1 MSTSIEAT
9 MTKFLFLTPDK
20 NEESIHRYYLKHI
33 PIEECAFLSLYFSNA
48 KRTPTSE
55 MRNYIEEVVIPF
67 IKENEVKYLL
77 VCNGEYF
84 KILAHKPKVEEYL
97 GYVIPSDLGYV
108 VYVPDYRTALY
119 DETFDSRVS
128 RALSQAQKHAIGDYQ
143 EPGKGIIHTGIYP
156 AANSEISLVLESL
169 YKCDKLTCDIETW
182 SLKHYDSG
190 IATITFCWNEHEGT
204 AFKVDYSQK
213 QRNEEIRD
221 LLRHFFETYQGT
233 LIFHNITFD
242 MYILTYQLYMN
253 DLLDTEG
260 LLHGMEVLLRNFE
273 DTKIIAYLATNSCTG
288 NTLGL
293 KALAQEFAGNYAQ
306 EEISNIDAIPIEQLL
321 EYNLIDGLSTWYVF
335 NKYYPLMVK
344 DQQLDIYENLFKPA
358 IKDIIQMQLTGLP
371 LDMDKV
377 LAAEKE
383 MEDIKNDALER
394 ILSSPLV
401 QEYMENY
408 RISWAKKRNQEL
420 KKKKVT
426 AEDCKEEFKPDSN
439 LMLRDLL
446 YDFLELEVVEKTETK
461 LPATGKDT
469 LAKLLNHTKDENVV
483 NLLNALIDYKDVIK
497 ILTAFIPAFKNAPL
511 ASDGCYYLFGNFN
524 LGGTVSARLSSSNV
538 NLQQLPATGSK
549 FAKLI
554 KSCFVAPKGWIF
566 CGLDYNA
573 LEAHIDALVTRDEAK
588 LQIYRYGWDSH
599 MWATIHFWPNKF
611 HPEEIEKLEPE
622 EIKVKLEELKSQYK
636 KERQSSKSASFALQY
651 GGTTIT
657 LEKNCGF
664 SHEEAQAI
672 YDNYHKLYKT
682 STEFKAKAIEQAQ
695 RDGYVT
701 GAFGLRVRTPT
712 LYRSVRGLKAS
723 PREVEAEARTAG
735 NAIMQSWCCLNMRSA
750 SEFMALVRNSKYKED
765 IRICAEVHDCT
776 YFLVRDD
783 ADIVLW
789 LNKNLVKCVQW
800 QDDSVIADDTV
811 HLGGELSLFSPSWA
825 HEITV
830 PNHCSKEEL
839 FNVVDGSV

>member
-20 NEESIHRYYLKHI
+20 NEESIYRYYLKHI
-33 PIEECAFLSLYFSNA
+33 PMEECAFLSLYFSNA

-84 KILAHKPKVEEYL
+84 KLLAHKPKVEEYL

-128 RALSQAQKHAIGDYQ
+128 RALSQAQKHAIGAYQ

-156 AANSEISLVLESL
+156 VSNSEISLVLESL

-213 QRNEEIRD
+213 ERNEEVRD
-221 LLRHFFETYQGT
+221 LLRHFFEIYQGT

-260 LLHGMEVLLRNFE
+260 LLHGMEVLLKNFE

-321 EYNLIDGLSTWYVF
+321 EYNLIDGLSTWYIF

-408 RISWAKKRNQEL
+408 RISWAEKRNQEL
-420 KKKKVT
+420 KKKRVT

-446 YDFLELEVVEKTETK
+446 YDFLNLEVIEKTETK

-497 ILTAFIPAFKNAPL
+497 ILTAFIPAFKNAVK
-511 ASDGCYYLFGNFN
+511 AKDGRYYLYGNQN
-524 LGGTVSARLSSSNV
+524 STGTVSGRYSANSP
-538 NLQQLPATGSK
+538 NLAQLPSTGSK
-549 FAKLI
+549 FAKLV
-554 KSCFVAPKGWIF
+554 KSCFAPPKSTLFVGIDF
-566 CGLDYNA
+566 SS
-573 LEAHIDALVTRDEAK
+573 LEDRISALVTKDPNK
-588 LQIYRYGWDSH
+588 LMVYTDGYDSH
-599 MWATIHFWPNKF
+599 SLRAYKYYKSQMP
-611 HPEEIEKLEPE
+611 EIELAE
-622 EIKVKLEELKSQYK
+622 ENELCYTVQVGT
-636 KERQSSKSASFALQY
+636 KEIL
-651 GGTTIT
+651 
-657 LEKNCGF
+657 
-664 SHEEAQAI
+664 
-672 YDNYHKLYKT
+672 
-682 STEFKAKAIEQAQ
+682 
-695 RDGYVT
+695 
-701 GAFGLRVRTPT
+701 
-712 LYRSVRGLKAS
+712 LKAS
-723 PREVEAEARTAG
+723 DTIKYQEKEYSG
-735 NAIMQSWCCLNMRSA
+735 L
-750 SEFMALVRNSKYKED
+750 EFYELV
-765 IRICAEVHDCT
+765 T
-776 YFLVRDD
+776 
-783 ADIVLW
+783 
-789 LNKNLVKCVQW
+789 NKGL
-800 QDDSVIADDTV
+800 
-811 HLGGELSLFSPSWA
+811 
-825 HEITV
+825 
-830 PNHCSKEEL
+830 
-839 FNVVDGSV
+839 

>member
-1 MSTSIEAT
+1 

-20 NEESIHRYYLKHI
+20 NEESIYRYYLKHI
-33 PIEECAFLSLYFSNA
+33 PMEECAFLSLYFSNA

-84 KILAHKPKVEEYL
+84 KLLAHKPKVEEYL

-128 RALSQAQKHAIGDYQ
+128 RALLQAQKHAIGAYQ

-156 AANSEISLVLESL
+156 ASNSEISLVLESL

-213 QRNEEIRD
+213 ERNEEVRD
-221 LLRHFFETYQGT
+221 LLRHFFEIYQGT

-260 LLHGMEVLLRNFE
+260 LLHGMEVLLKNFE

-344 DQQLDIYENLFKPA
+344 DRQLNIYENLFKPA

-408 RISWAKKRNQEL
+408 RISWAEKRNQEL
-420 KKKKVT
+420 KKKRVT

-446 YDFLELEVVEKTETK
+446 YDFLNLEVIEKTETK

-497 ILTAFIPAFKNAPL
+497 ILTAFIPAFKNAVK
-511 ASDGCYYLFGNFN
+511 AKDGRYYLYGNQN
-524 LGGTVSARLSSSNV
+524 STGTVSGRYSANSP
-538 NLQQLPATGSK
+538 NLAQLPSTGSK
-549 FAKLI
+549 FAKLV
-554 KSCFVAPKGWIF
+554 KSCFAPPKSTLFVGIDF
-566 CGLDYNA
+566 SS
-573 LEAHIDALVTRDEAK
+573 LEDRISALVTKDPNK
-588 LQIYRYGWDSH
+588 LMVYTDGYDSH
-599 MWATIHFWPNKF
+599 SLRAYKYYKSQMP
-611 HPEEIEKLEPE
+611 EIELAE
-622 EIKVKLEELKSQYK
+622 ENELCYTVQVGT
-636 KERQSSKSASFALQY
+636 KEIL
-651 GGTTIT
+651 
-657 LEKNCGF
+657 
-664 SHEEAQAI
+664 
-672 YDNYHKLYKT
+672 
-682 STEFKAKAIEQAQ
+682 
-695 RDGYVT
+695 
-701 GAFGLRVRTPT
+701 
-712 LYRSVRGLKAS
+712 LKAS
-723 PREVEAEARTAG
+723 DTIKYQEKEYSG
-735 NAIMQSWCCLNMRSA
+735 L
-750 SEFMALVRNSKYKED
+750 EFYELV
-765 IRICAEVHDCT
+765 T
-776 YFLVRDD
+776 
-783 ADIVLW
+783 
-789 LNKNLVKCVQW
+789 NKGL
-800 QDDSVIADDTV
+800 
-811 HLGGELSLFSPSWA
+811 
-825 HEITV
+825 
-830 PNHCSKEEL
+830 
-839 FNVVDGSV
+839 

>member
-20 NEESIHRYYLKHI
+20 NEESIYRYYLKHI
-33 PIEECAFLSLYFSNA
+33 PMEECAFLSLYFSNA

-84 KILAHKPKVEEYL
+84 KLLAHKPKVEEYL

-128 RALSQAQKHAIGDYQ
+128 RALSQAQKHAIGAYQ

-156 AANSEISLVLESL
+156 VSNSEISLVLESL

-213 QRNEEIRD
+213 ERNEEVRD
-221 LLRHFFETYQGT
+221 LLRHFFEIYQGT

-260 LLHGMEVLLRNFE
+260 LLHGMEVLLKNFE

-344 DQQLDIYENLFKPA
+344 DRQLNIYENLFKPA

-408 RISWAKKRNQEL
+408 RISWAEKRNQEL
-420 KKKKVT
+420 KKKRVT

-446 YDFLELEVVEKTETK
+446 YDFLNLEVIEKTETK

-497 ILTAFIPAFKNAPL
+497 ILTAFIPAFKNAVK
-511 ASDGCYYLFGNFN
+511 AKDGRYYLYGNQN
-524 LGGTVSARLSSSNV
+524 STGTVSGRYSANSP
-538 NLQQLPATGSK
+538 NLAQLPSTGSK
-549 FAKLI
+549 FAKLV
-554 KSCFVAPKGWIF
+554 KSCFAPPKSTLFVGIDF
-566 CGLDYNA
+566 SS
-573 LEAHIDALVTRDEAK
+573 LEDRISALVTKDPNK
-588 LQIYRYGWDSH
+588 LMVYTDGYDSH
-599 MWATIHFWPNKF
+599 SLRAYKYYKSQMP
-611 HPEEIEKLEPE
+611 EIELAE
-622 EIKVKLEELKSQYK
+622 ENELCYTVQVGT
-636 KERQSSKSASFALQY
+636 KEIL
-651 GGTTIT
+651 
-657 LEKNCGF
+657 
-664 SHEEAQAI
+664 
-672 YDNYHKLYKT
+672 
-682 STEFKAKAIEQAQ
+682 
-695 RDGYVT
+695 
-701 GAFGLRVRTPT
+701 
-712 LYRSVRGLKAS
+712 LKAS
-723 PREVEAEARTAG
+723 DTIKYQEKEYSG
-735 NAIMQSWCCLNMRSA
+735 L
-750 SEFMALVRNSKYKED
+750 EFYELV
-765 IRICAEVHDCT
+765 T
-776 YFLVRDD
+776 
-783 ADIVLW
+783 
-789 LNKNLVKCVQW
+789 NKGL
-800 QDDSVIADDTV
+800 
-811 HLGGELSLFSPSWA
+811 
-825 HEITV
+825 
-830 PNHCSKEEL
+830 
-839 FNVVDGSV
+839 

>member
-20 NEESIHRYYLKHI
+20 NEESIYRYYLKHI
-33 PIEECAFLSLYFSNA
+33 PMEECAFLSLYFSNA

-84 KILAHKPKVEEYL
+84 KLLAHKPKVEEYL

-128 RALSQAQKHAIGDYQ
+128 RALLQAQKHAIGAYQ

-156 AANSEISLVLESL
+156 ASNSEISLVLESL

-213 QRNEEIRD
+213 ERNEEVRD
-221 LLRHFFETYQGT
+221 LLRHFFEIYQGT

-260 LLHGMEVLLRNFE
+260 LLHGMEVLLKNFE

-344 DQQLDIYENLFKPA
+344 DRQLNIYENLFKPA

-408 RISWAKKRNQEL
+408 RISWAEKRNQEL
-420 KKKKVT
+420 KKKRVT

-446 YDFLELEVVEKTETK
+446 YDFLNLEVIEKTETK

-497 ILTAFIPAFKNAPL
+497 ILTAFIPAFKNAVK
-511 ASDGCYYLFGNFN
+511 AKDGRYYLYGNQN
-524 LGGTVSARLSSSNV
+524 STGTVSGRYSANSP
-538 NLQQLPATGSK
+538 NLAQLPSTGSK
-549 FAKLI
+549 FAKLV
-554 KSCFVAPKGWIF
+554 KSCFAPPKSTLFVGIDF
-566 CGLDYNA
+566 SS
-573 LEAHIDALVTRDEAK
+573 LEDRISALVTKDPNK
-588 LQIYRYGWDSH
+588 LMVYTDGYDSH
-599 MWATIHFWPNKF
+599 SLRAYKYYKSQMP
-611 HPEEIEKLEPE
+611 EIELAE
-622 EIKVKLEELKSQYK
+622 ENELCYTVQVGT
-636 KERQSSKSASFALQY
+636 KEIL
-651 GGTTIT
+651 
-657 LEKNCGF
+657 
-664 SHEEAQAI
+664 
-672 YDNYHKLYKT
+672 
-682 STEFKAKAIEQAQ
+682 
-695 RDGYVT
+695 
-701 GAFGLRVRTPT
+701 
-712 LYRSVRGLKAS
+712 LKAS
-723 PREVEAEARTAG
+723 DTIKYQEKEYSG
-735 NAIMQSWCCLNMRSA
+735 L
-750 SEFMALVRNSKYKED
+750 EFYELV
-765 IRICAEVHDCT
+765 T
-776 YFLVRDD
+776 
-783 ADIVLW
+783 
-789 LNKNLVKCVQW
+789 NKGL
-800 QDDSVIADDTV
+800 
-811 HLGGELSLFSPSWA
+811 
-825 HEITV
+825 
-830 PNHCSKEEL
+830 
-839 FNVVDGSV
+839 